1 MRIYKILNTSTSEQ
15 KYPLITEAEDLILY
29 VCHTHTLVKENPI
42 NLCFGTSITIQN
54 SNKPT

>member
-29 VCHTHTLVKENPI
+29 VCHTHTGQGK
-42 NLCFGTSITIQN
+42 SH
-54 SNKPT
+54 KPLLWYFNNYPEQ